1 MITLKTLADASAQD
15 VFNQV
20 ALHLLSQGK
29 RAVEGEEVC
38 GDCVYHSP
46 DGLRCAA
53 GCLISDEEYDEAM
66 EWNSWL
72 YLVDDELVPQEH
84 ANLISE
90 LQNLH
95 DMKHPDDWAG
105 SLSSLAGELGLVVDR
120 ELNTAMQ
127 AYSEERNGDD

>member
-20 ALHLLSQGK
+20 AFHLLSQGE
-29 RAVEGEEVC
+29 RAVEEVC
-38 GDCVYHSP
+38 GACVYLAP

-66 EWNSWL
+66 EWNSWID
-72 YLVDDELVPQEH
+72 LVDTELVPNEH
-84 ANLISE
+84 ADLIIE

-95 DMKHPDDWAG
+95 DLENPDDWAG
-105 SLSSLAGELGLVVDR
+105 ALYELAGKLDLTIDH

-127 AYSEERNGDD
+127 AYSGERNGDD

>member
-1 MITLKTLADASAQD
+1 MITMKTLPNASAQD

-20 ALHLLSQGK
+20 AFHLLNQGEP
-29 RAVEGEEVC
+29 AMD

-72 YLVDDELVPQEH
+72 DLVNADLVPEEH
-84 ANLISE
+84 ANLILE
-90 LQNLH
+90 LQNIH
-95 DMKHPDDWAG
+95 DMTHPDDWAG
-105 SLSSLAGELGLVVDR
+105 ALSKLADKLDLTVAPDLSKALQDYAEGAR
-120 ELNTAMQ
+120 
-127 AYSEERNGDD
+127 R